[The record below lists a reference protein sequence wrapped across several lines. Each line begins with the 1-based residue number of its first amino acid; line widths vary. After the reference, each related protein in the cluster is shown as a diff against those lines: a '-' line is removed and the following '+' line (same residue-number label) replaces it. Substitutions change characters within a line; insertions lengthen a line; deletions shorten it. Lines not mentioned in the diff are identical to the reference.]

1 MNKEIIGLS
10 RALAIMAV
18 MGWFSDTLASVA
30 LHRGWWS
37 LIPAFCTLCCVVL
50 ATELY
55 VEAKKA

>member
-30 LHRGWWS
+30 LHRGWGS
-37 LIPAFCTLCCVVL
+37 LAVL
-50 ATELY
+50 L
-55 VEAKKA
+55 VDIKIQIS